1 MRRVLA
7 AAALSVVFTG
17 CAALTSSPDAGAR
30 LAPQA
35 SGCEGVWV
43 VVDYGSLGGTSTQ
56 CATSFGTGIAALRS
70 AGFNPSISEGFVEKI
85 NGKPSKPDSSKAY
98 WSYWHATRNDDGSY
112 GAWNYSNLGASGY
125 QPTKG
130 NAEGWRFQSLGDGKV
145 PPGAKPPTDAAT
157 PTPKPT
163 PTKSTS
169 KPTPRPSAT
178 RTPTATRKPSA
189 TRKPFATTTPSAT
202 ASATPTSSKTSASA
216 KATAQARASTGSAPP
231 AAATAK
237 ASSPAPQ
244 ESSESTSV
252 ALAPVQNQAAP
263 PTEPG
268 SGTPVGLIL
277 TAGLVVVTGAGLGG
291 WWWLRGRKP

>member
-56 CATSFGTGIAALRS
+56 CASSFGTGIAALRS
-70 AGFNPSISEGFVEKI
+70 GGFNPSISEGFVEKI

-189 TRKPFATTTPSAT
+189 TTTPSAT

-216 KATAQARASTGSAPP
+216 KATAQAHASTGSAPP

>member
-56 CATSFGTGIAALRS
+56 CASSFGTGIAALRS
-70 AGFNPSISEGFVEKI
+70 AGFNPSISESFVDKI

-157 PTPKPT
+157 PT
-163 PTKSTS
+163 
-169 KPTPRPSAT
+169 
-178 RTPTATRKPSA
+178 RTDAH
-189 TRKPFATTTPSAT
+189 
-202 ASATPTSSKTSASA
+202 
-216 KATAQARASTGSAPP
+216 
-231 AAATAK
+231 
-237 ASSPAPQ
+237 Q
-244 ESSESTSV
+244 EH
-252 ALAPVQNQAAP
+252 Q
-263 PTEPG
+263 
-268 SGTPVGLIL
+268 
-277 TAGLVVVTGAGLGG
+277 
-291 WWWLRGRKP
+291 